1 MASVESTEGKRQ
13 EVSPGAKFSSI
24 YQRGFSQ
31 IYYAVKKEFSQQGV
45 FEVTQTQLWS
55 CIAAEWQE
63 SYGEM
68 NDSEID
74 ILSVLFRLWIL
85 EKHWMMEDQIHT
97 SASVIG
103 KAVQDGMFDR
113 EEAESKVSES
123 AWHDVNIDD
132 GKLESAKKV
141 YHEIVETVD
150 GKPYLLEY
158 CTLEERQQHI
168 DEVSELAE

>member
-13 EVSPGAKFSSI
+13 EAAKFSRI

-31 IYYAVKKEFSQQGV
+31 IYHAVKKEFSQQGV

-55 CIAAEWQE
+55 CIVAEWQE

-68 NDSEID
+68 NDSEIE

-85 EKHWMMEDQIHT
+85 EKHWMMEDEIHT
-97 SASVIG
+97 SVIG
-103 KAVQDGMFDR
+103 KAVRDGMFDR

-123 AWHDVNIDD
+123 AWHDVNVDD
-132 GKLESAKKV
+132 GKLESKGTGSVKKV